1 MNDAVCYYYYPLPL
15 SFTAFLT
22 GFSMSSVAGRFS
34 GSIKSDWHNVLVA
47 VCVIL
52 CKRRDDKG
60 SIWLVLL

>member
-1 MNDAVCYYYYPLPL
+1 
-15 SFTAFLT
+15 
-22 GFSMSSVAGRFS
+22 MSSVAGRFS